1 MEIIGAERGTIHGGT
16 IIVYA
21 AKKGKQPISNRVVEL
36 IRQEENFGL
45 YKKKMFTDFAARV
58 KKNKLAI
65 QKLILDIKSHGKSI
79 VGIGAPA
86 KGNTL
91 INYCNLDQDLIDY
104 LAEKSELKI
113 GTFSPGMH
121 IPVID
126 ESRLF
131 KDQPDYALML
141 SWNIADELIPK
152 IRDKGYRGKFIIPHP
167 KPKII

>member
-1 MEIIGAERGTIHGGT
+1 
-16 IIVYA
+16 
-21 AKKGKQPISNRVVEL
+21 
-36 IRQEENFGL
+36 
-45 YKKKMFTDFAARV
+45 MFTDFAARV

>member
-1 MEIIGAERGTIHGGT
+1 MEIIDAERGTIHGGT

-21 AKKGKQPISNRVVEL
+21 AREGKYPVSGKVVEL
-36 IRQEENFGL
+36 IGEEESFGL
-45 YKKKMFTDFAARV
+45 YKKETFVNFARRV

-65 QKLILDIKSHGKSI
+65 QKLISDLKSGGKNI
-79 VGIGAPA
+79 AAIGAPA

-91 INYCNLDQDLIDY
+91 LNYCALGADVIDY

-113 GTFSPGMH
+113 GTFSPGTH
-121 IPVID
+121 IPVVD
-126 ESRLF
+126 ESRLY

-152 IRDKGYRGKFIIPHP
+152 IRAKGYRGKFIIPHP